1 MLSDRLRA
9 GALEV
14 AGRGATPFYLFDL
27 EAFEAGYREMER
39 VWRRE
44 FARLTVA
51 YSYKSNPLA
60 AATRRLA
67 ALGGAAEVVS
77 GAELS
82 LALEDG
88 FAPGRIVYDGP
99 VKSPA
104 ELARAAGLGV
114 PVQVDSLTELGDLLA
129 LPDGPPPVG
138 LRLATRGGNGERSRF
153 GLLPAEVVRAREL
166 LRRAGRAVW
175 GVHVGVST
183 LSGPEAYREAL
194 VSWAGVL
201 RELAGAAEGRL
212 TVDVGGGFPPQGVPG
227 RGWEM
232 YAGAVATGCRQAGLE
247 PDAVD
252 LVIEPGR
259 SLVEA
264 HGALV
269 CRVAVRKSRDGR
281 ELLVLDGGTNLAR
294 TVKSRAHPIEFPA
307 APGDHRGRYRL
318 LGANCYEG
326 DVFADDIAGPAAA
339 GPGDVVVIGGCG
351 GYDLPF
357 AHVWVRPR
365 PPVHALDGDG
375 WTVVRE
381 PGDTIR

>member
-14 AGRGATPFYLFDL
+14 AERCPTPFYLFDL
-27 EAFEAGYREMER
+27 EALAAGYREMER

-60 AATRRLA
+60 AVTRRLA

-82 LALEDG
+82 LALADG
-88 FAPGRIVYDGP
+88 FAPGRIVFDGP
-99 VKSPA
+99 VKSRA
-104 ELARAAGLGV
+104 DLARAAGLGV
-114 PVQVDSLTELGDLLA
+114 PVQVDSLTELADLLA

-138 LRLATRGGNGERSRF
+138 LRLATRGDDGRWSRF
-153 GLLPAEVVRAREL
+153 GLLPDEVTRAREL
-166 LRRAGRAVW
+166 LGRAGRPVW
-175 GVHVGVST
+175 GVHIGVGT
-183 LSGPEAYREAL
+183 LSGPETYREAL
-194 VSWAGVL
+194 VSWAEPL
-201 RELAGAAEGRL
+201 RDLARTAGGRL

-227 RGWEM
+227 RAWEV
-232 YAGAVATGCRQAGLE
+232 YADAVAAGCRQAGPG
-247 PDAVD
+247 PDEVD
-252 LVIEPGR
+252 LLIEPGR
-259 SLVEA
+259 SLVEE

-294 TVKSRAHPIEFPA
+294 TVKSRPHPIEFPA
-307 APGDHRGRYRL
+307 APGDRGGRYRL

-326 DVFADDIAGPAAA
+326 DVFADDLPGPADA
-339 GPGDVVVIGGCG
+339 GPGDVVVIGDCG
-351 GYDLPF
+351 GYDQPF

-365 PPVHALDGDG
+365 PPVHALDGAG

-381 PGDTIR
+381 SGETIR